1 MSHHFR
7 GPCPDGPPT
16 SYVLTTRHPRDEL
29 RLNPHEHAL
38 HIPYFAASLLR
49 NFPTSQLPASQSQ
62 ARAHPPQ
69 HAPPPAPCV
78 SGATWQVLPPRK
90 VIGGRGVISS
100 RRSSRSSP
108 SSATPSTGAAPCL
121 QRREYIN
128 VCTHIRAHMRARA
141 RARARTHTHTHT
153 IASVLNIP
161 DTPTLTDRH
170 QLPRR
175 TCERAPRPPPPVN
188 KRRHRRAPYLS
199 SVLPLAVVAA
209 AAAVSVAAAAELATV
224 SPGS

>member
-1 MSHHFR
+1 MSHHYR

-16 SYVLTTRHPRDEL
+16 SY
-29 RLNPHEHAL
+29 NP
-38 HIPYFAASLLR
+38 ASQR
-49 NFPTSQLPASQSQ
+49 RAPPQPPTSTPCTFPTSQLPYLAGPGIPETSSRAS
-62 ARAHPPQ
+62 APTR
-69 HAPPPAPCV
+69 APPRATCV